1 MHEVSLKDNGIPE
14 QRRDLINV
22 DNGNIASTGGYV
34 RMYTKEFTRPVK
46 NEGNIHVSPTSDS
59 KTESKILQPKH
70 FQNTISLEKKNLFSK
85 KMEQTCSN
93 DVTENVTPQVK
104 RKQNKEKEAMMSF
117 FKNEEDLKKHG
128 GEKVE

>member
-1 MHEVSLKDNGIPE
+1 MLECT
-14 QRRDLINV
+14 Q
-22 DNGNIASTGGYV
+22 
-34 RMYTKEFTRPVK
+34 KEFTRPVK

-128 GEKVE
+128 GEKGRIRQQMERQRDVSKQKAGIVYAPIFM